1 MLLLLLLLLLLQLS
15 SALRLAGTTSIGGG
29 ALTAPQLTAAIALW
43 SALLFRLDVLC
54 VLLVAAVLLPSS
66 SSSTSSHCCAHC
78 CCCCGAAAALYG
90 AAAAAAAIG
99 ADSLLAPLEL
109 TGLGSGQ
116 TELTLPRPPL
126 GLLTTTSLTLLGEAG
141 GSALASASDDSD
153 GATFGLLLLPDAA
166 AAGAAGA
173 AVTAAGA
180 AGVVGV
186 CSRDCTPLGTALT
199 LPPTLLDRPLPAVV
213 VVGVLTADA
222 AVAALAALAA
232 AAAAAAGAGA
242 KGGSVP
248 LRELD
253 SDEPVCSDDA
263 SDIAAASAIA
273 ACTTLLLAVMPGPEV
288 RAVATAAVC
297 AARACDSKRSAVV
310 VYGQVLSKTL
320 FAAPKHA
327 QVDNGHSNSG
337 FYSTQCMYVP
347 RMHRS
352 SNSSFTLVAKQY
364 QQ

>member
-15 SALRLAGTTSIGGG
+15 SALSPAGTTSIGGG

-43 SALLFRLDVLC
+43 SALLFRLVELC

-66 SSSTSSHCCAHC
+66 SCSASSCCCEHC
-78 CCCCGAAAALYG
+78 CCCCGAAAA
-90 AAAAAAAIG
+90 AIA

-126 GLLTTTSLTLLGEAG
+126 GLLTATSLTLLGEAG

-153 GATFGLLLLPDAA
+153 GATFGLLLLPAA
-166 AAGAAGA
+166 AAAVG

-199 LPPTLLDRPLPAVV
+199 LPPTLLDLPAVV

-222 AVAALAALAA
+222 AVAVAAALAAAA

-253 SDEPVCSDDA
+253 SDELVCSDDA

-273 ACTTLLLAVMPGPEV
+273 ACTTELLAVMPGPEV

-297 AARACDSKRSAVV
+297 AARACDNKCNQVAMCRRALSTSLCKSAMNLTSSTS
-310 VYGQVLSKTL
+310 QAPFCAHTL
-320 FAAPKHA
+320 
-327 QVDNGHSNSG
+327 
-337 FYSTQCMYVP
+337 
-347 RMHRS
+347 
-352 SNSSFTLVAKQY
+352 
-364 QQ
+364 

>member
-15 SALRLAGTTSIGGG
+15 SALSPAGTTSIGGG

-43 SALLFRLDVLC
+43 SALLFRLVELC

-66 SSSTSSHCCAHC
+66 SCSASSCCCEHC
-78 CCCCGAAAALYG
+78 CCCCGAAAA
-90 AAAAAAAIG
+90 AIA

-126 GLLTTTSLTLLGEAG
+126 GLLTATSLTLLGEAG